1 MKTAK
6 QGRNAFGLGVAACA
20 ACCAGP
26 ILAAIGGA
34 TAFIGVATL
43 VAGAAGLGVALVV
56 AVGFAARWR
65 RRECAPMAVAVEAP
79 TRREKV
85 RDLEPLVTEELIATE
100 RSR

>member
-6 QGRNAFGLGVAACA
+6 QRGNAIDLAAAACA

-34 TAFIGVATL
+34 TAFISGATL

-56 AVGFAARWR
+56 TVPIAVRWR
-65 RRECAPMAVAVEAP
+65 RRERAPKAVAVEP
-79 TRREKV
+79 PIRREKV
-85 RDLEPLVTEELIATE
+85 RDREPLVMEQLNAAEHPQ
-100 RSR
+100 